1 MANNDRREHRSIVER
16 VVVRGDL
23 VLLSPAHFGGAEADA
38 LTDMPILL
46 NEVDDQPL
54 LPGTSIAGALRN
66 YLHEVQAGDGVSVPK
81 IDKEKTAD
89 QQSSEVKAE
98 RTRAATLLF
107 GGFRGDDDG
116 EQSPLI
122 VEDAVGSL
130 AEIELRDGVS
140 IEAETRT
147 AKDDAKFDIQ
157 LLGAGTSFSLQFEL
171 IIREGDSR
179 DEMLKALATA
189 LRGFEE
195 SSITLGMRKRR
206 GFGKCHVAGW
216 DVAFYNLKD
225 KQGLL
230 NWLSSERDGWT
241 EKSKPALKP
250 IKEALKVS
258 ALYKDKRNRATLK
271 ATFGIDGTLLI
282 RSGFGDLGARAD
294 TVHLHATRK
303 NADSVAIIPGTSWA
317 GILRH
322 RALKIART
330 LSDDKQKLDKD
341 KNPVFDK
348 KGKPVPEVQDFIDAM
363 FGPSVIEEKKE
374 DKFDKKREPVKASRI
389 AIEESE
395 VKKANSLEITRVAID
410 RFTGGA
416 YEGALFTE
424 QPLVG
429 AKDSEVELVLTLR
442 TPTDAEVGLLLLL
455 LKDLWTGDLPIGG
468 ESGVGRGRLHGKR
481 ATLTHG
487 AGTWE
492 ITENEDGALQLPD
505 DTKSL
510 EGFVSAFNQKMGV
523 VK

>member
-1 MANNDRREHRSIVER
+1 MAENDKRREHRSIIER
-16 VVVRGDL
+16 VVVRGKL
-23 VLLSPAHFGGAEADA
+23 VLQSPAHFGGAEADA

-66 YLHEVQAGDGVSVPK
+66 YLREVQAGDGVSIPK

-89 QQSSEVKAE
+89 QQSNEVKAE

-206 GFGKCHVAGW
+206 GFGKCHVTGW
-216 DVAFYNLKD
+216 DAAFYNLKD

-230 NWLSSERDGWT
+230 DWLASDREWV
-241 EKSKPALKP
+241 ENSKPALKP
-250 IKEALKVS
+250 IKEALNVS
-258 ALYKDKRNRATLK
+258 DLHNDVRNRATLK

-303 NADSVAIIPGTSWA
+303 NADSVAVIPGTSWA

-330 LSDDKQKLDKD
+330 LSDDKPKKDDKGEIVRD
-341 KNPVFDK
+341 KN
-348 KGKPVPEVQDFIDAM
+348 GKQVPEVQDFIDAM
-363 FGPSVIEEKKE
+363 FGPSVIEEKN
-374 DKFDKKREPVKASRI
+374 KKNPEPVKASRI
-389 AIEESE
+389 SIEESE
-395 VKKANSLEITRVAID
+395 VRKANSLEITRVAID

-442 TPTDAEVGLLLLL
+442 NPLDEEIGLLLLL

-481 ATLTHG
+481 ATLTYG
-487 AGTWE
+487 AGVWE
-492 ITENEDGALQLPD
+492 IIENEDGALQLPA

-510 EGFVSAFNQKMGV
+510 EGFVSTFNQKMGV
-523 VK
+523 MK